1 MTRLRVV
8 VADDLPQVRTALCD
22 LLATDPAIEVV
33 GTASDATEVIAQC
46 AALTPDVVVMDVKMP
61 GGGITATRTIRGRH
75 PETRVVAFSAYE
87 DRSSVLEMLGAGATG
102 YVTKGSP
109 PAEIIAAVR
118 QAGQGLS
125 MLSPMA
131 SAELVQELGTR
142 VRLDERHAAD
152 RRRGVERIEAAIDGD
167 LRMVFQPIVDL
178 SSGRLAGVEA
188 LARFGGQPP
197 QTPDVWFAEAAQ
209 LGLGSPLERAA
220 FGAALPALD
229 RLPEGA
235 YLSVN
240 LSPAVVMEPGFWD
253 DVPPSALGRLVLE
266 LTEHAAIHDY
276 QRLRDVLAPLRA
288 RGMRLAV
295 DDAGA
300 GFASLRHI
308 LLLDADLIKIDITL
322 IRDLHVDRA
331 RRAMTSALITFAT
344 ETRAMVIAEGIE
356 QADELASLRALGA
369 AFGQGYL
376 IARPASL
383 DELDLGA
390 GPLLPAVSHRPANGS
405 SGAAGATDAR

>member
-1 MTRLRVV
+1 MRRVRVV
-8 VADDLPQVRTALCD
+8 VADDQHHVRTALCD
-22 LLATDPAIEVV
+22 LLATDPTIAVV
-33 GTASDATEVIAQC
+33 GTACDAPEVIARC
-46 AALTPDVVVMDVKMP
+46 AVLTPDVVVMDVKMP
-61 GGGITATRTIRGRH
+61 GGGFTATRTIRLRH

-87 DRSSVLEMLGAGATG
+87 DRSSVLEMLSAGATG

-142 VRLDERHAAD
+142 LRLDERHAAD
-152 RRRGVERIEAAIDGD
+152 RRRGAESVAAAIRGD
-167 LRMVFQPIVDL
+167 MQMVFQPIVDL

-197 QTPDVWFAEAAQ
+197 QTPDVWFAEAAK
-209 LGLGSPLERAA
+209 LGLGSSLERAA

-229 RLPEGA
+229 HIPEGT

-240 LSPAVVMEPGFWD
+240 LSSAVVMEPGLWD
-253 DVPPSALGRLVLE
+253 DVPPSALSRLVLE
-266 LTEHAAIHDY
+266 LTEHAVVHDY
-276 QRLRDVLAPLRA
+276 DRLRDLLAPLRA

-331 RRAMTSALITFAT
+331 RRALTSALITFAA
-344 ETRAMVIAEGIE
+344 ETQTMVIAEGIE
-356 QADELASLRALGA
+356 QAGELATLRELGA

-376 IARPASL
+376 IAPPAPL
-383 DELDLGA
+383 DELDLGSN
-390 GPLLPAVSHRPANGS
+390 LLLRAVSH
-405 SGAAGATDAR
+405 

>member
-1 MTRLRVV
+1 MTRVRVV
-8 VADDLPQVRTALCD
+8 VADDQPHVRTALRD
-22 LLATDPAIEVV
+22 LLATDPTIEVV
-33 GTASDATEVIAQC
+33 GVAGDATEVIMRC
-46 AALTPDVVVMDVKMP
+46 ATLTPDVVVMDVKMP
-61 GGGITATRTIRGRH
+61 GGGITATRTICLRH
-75 PETRVVAFSAYE
+75 PGTRVVAFSAYE
-87 DRSSVLEMLGAGATG
+87 DRSSVLEMLSAGATG

-131 SAELVQELGTR
+131 SAELVHELGAR
-142 VRLDERHAAD
+142 LRLDERHAAD
-152 RRRGVERIEAAIDGD
+152 RRRGVEGMESAIRGD

-178 SSGRLAGVEA
+178 RSGRLAGVEA

-197 QTPDVWFAEAAQ
+197 QAPDVWFAEAAQ

-220 FGAALPALD
+220 FGTALPALD
-229 RLPEGA
+229 RIPEEA

-240 LSPAVVMEPGFWD
+240 LSAAVAMEPGFWD
-253 DVPPSALGRLVLE
+253 DVPPGALNRLVLE
-266 LTEHAAIHDY
+266 LTEHTAVHDY
-276 QRLRDVLAPLRA
+276 ERLGDVLAPLRA

-308 LLLDADLIKIDITL
+308 LLLDADLIKIDVTL
-322 IRDLHVDRA
+322 IRDLHVHRA
-331 RRAMTSALITFAT
+331 RRALTSALITFAA
-344 ETRAMVIAEGIE
+344 ETQTMVIAEGIE
-356 QADELASLRALGA
+356 QADELACLRELGA

-383 DELDLGA
+383 DELDLGSD
-390 GPLLPAVSHRPANGS
+390 PLLPAGSH
-405 SGAAGATDAR
+405 